1 MIKQVILC
9 NIRFSLQKQK
19 KTCYDG
25 VDDSVELSN
34 VFKLSQRNRFRLGIK
49 NVYRAFI
56 REINFNACRIEI
68 LPLILVRG
76 SNVISEVYLINALP
90 CLM

>member
-1 MIKQVILC
+1 MYSLY

-19 KTCYDG
+19 ETCYDG
-25 VDDSVELSN
+25 VDGSVELSN
-34 VFKLSQRNRFRLGIK
+34 VFKLFQRNRFRLGIK
-49 NVYRAFI
+49 NVYRVFI